1 MEKKVNKWRDL
12 SIKKKS
18 EALIDRE
25 KKINYKEFT
34 GVDQKLM
41 FRGSYGGQRLK
52 HKLINLL
59 KRNIDLSKHLI
70 KPFYTRKKYNISSEG
85 WVTLSSG

>member
-25 KKINYKEFT
+25 KKSITRSSQELTTTVYHCKDI
-34 GVDQKLM
+34 GKLM

-70 KPFYTRKKYNISSEG
+70 KPFYTRKKYNIS
-85 WVTLSSG
+85 